1 MFRSEGTTTHT
12 SCTGSRRKLQALLRV
27 EITLLRVEIKG
38 KNSTISTRAYSK
50 VEIVENFYKYPEVI
64 LPYVR
69 VFSGKNST
77 FLQFLPKKPWIIW
90 TLRAT
95 PCGLPV
101 ENEMILLCITLPN
114 LYCSLVSNNA
124 HHQQY

>member
-64 LPYVR
+64 LPHVR
-69 VFSGKNST
+69 IFWGKNST

-90 TLRAT
+90 TL
-95 PCGLPV
+95 
-101 ENEMILLCITLPN
+101 
-114 LYCSLVSNNA
+114 SL
-124 HHQQY
+124 